1 MNERTFEPMLT
12 LTDNDLETTL
22 DPDTVVAA
30 IRNAFARGFESVTM
44 PQRVQLDI
52 GPAIVLIMPCAI
64 VGDGVCGVKMVSV
77 SRERRPEG
85 YITASY
91 LLMDTATGKII
102 ATLEANYLTDI
113 RTAATSAIA
122 TDLLSRADA
131 TTLGIF
137 GTGRQALAHARLLLR
152 IRRFERILVCGSSAE
167 TTEVFANRL
176 RTRYGIEATPTGAAT
191 CASTSDVV
199 CTCTNCDQPL
209 FPGELVRPGTH
220 LNLIGT
226 FQPHAREVDSGLIR
240 RSRIFV
246 DTYDAALIEAGDIL
260 VPLHSGEIQRD
271 HIKGDLHELVTRS
284 KPGRTDARDITIF
297 KSVGCALEDLV
308 TAKLALQACRK
319 ERQAAQ

>member
-1 MNERTFEPMLT
+1 MNERAFEPMLT
-12 LTDNDLETTL
+12 FTDADVETTL

-30 IRNAFARGFESVTM
+30 IRDAFARGFENVRM
-44 PQRVQLDI
+44 PQRQQLEI
-52 GPAIVLIMPCAI
+52 GSAIVLIMPCAI
-64 VGDGVCGVKMVSV
+64 VGDGVCGVKIVSV
-77 SRERRPEG
+77 IRDRRPEG
-85 YITASY
+85 CVTASY

-102 ATLEANYLTDI
+102 ATLAANYLTDI

-122 TDLLSRADA
+122 TDLLSRAEA

-137 GTGRQALAHARLLLR
+137 GTGRQALAHARLLRR

-167 TTEVFANRL
+167 KTKVFATRL
-176 RTRYGIEATPTGAAT
+176 RTQYGIEATPTDAAT
-191 CASTSDVV
+191 CASTSEVV

-246 DTYDAALIEAGDIL
+246 DTYDSALIEAGDIL
-260 VPLHSGEIQRD
+260 VPLHAGEIQRD
-271 HIKGDLHELVTRS
+271 HIKGDLHELVTRG
-284 KPGRTDARDITIF
+284 KGRTDACDITIF
-297 KSVGCALEDLV
+297 KSVGCAFEDLL
-308 TAKLALQACRK
+308 TAKLVMQAVQKRAGKC
-319 ERQAAQ
+319 